1 MIRLSKIFLYVTV
14 AVLLVWILPWCWAFV
29 ASSASKTP
37 FTIYSALLD
46 DFVVMEQ
53 DPVKGLVRRDTQGNT
68 YTQQQVDSLLPAFYL
83 RQLTADERFPDT
95 ICGVAV
101 NPKDI
106 QLTNFTF
113 RSVPSD
119 INANQA
125 ELYFLLESM
134 SPRVDLEMPSDA
146 FRFTDHGIEFIDM
159 AENQVNDAKSKLF
172 TDMLARKG
180 FSFPASY
187 ASGNATTRKDYDN
200 GYLLIDNDHKVFHLK
215 STKGRPYVKAI
226 TTPDSVV
233 PQYVFITEFR
243 SKLTLGY
250 MVDSKCE
257 FYVINADGSVHK
269 SGVPAFDPTKD
280 ELTIFGN
287 MFDWTVKVST
297 DTDDYFYAIDA
308 HDYSLIKTCEYTDMR
323 HSVPGLS
330 FTSPEDKFVKPRF

>member
-1 MIRLSKIFLYVTV
+1 MIRLSKTFLYVTV
-14 AVLLVWILPWCWAFV
+14 AVLLVWILPWCYAFV
-29 ASSASKTP
+29 ASSATKTP
-37 FTIYSALLD
+37 FTIYSALLG

-53 DPVKGLVRRDTQGNT
+53 DPVKGLVRRDTRGNV
-68 YTQQQVDSLLPAFYL
+68 YTQQQVDSLLPAFYM

-101 NPKDI
+101 TPKDI

-119 INANQA
+119 INANHPG
-125 ELYFLLESM
+125 LYFLLESM
-134 SPRVDLEMPSDA
+134 SQRVDLEMPSDA
-146 FRFTDHGIEFIDM
+146 FRFTDAGIEFIDM
-159 AENQVNDAKSKLF
+159 AANEVDEVKSKRF
-172 TDMLARKG
+172 TEMLARKG
-180 FSFPASY
+180 FTFPAIF

-200 GYLLIDNDHKVFHLK
+200 GYLVIDSAHKVFHIK

-226 TTPDSVV
+226 ATSDGVV
-233 PQYVFITEFR
+233 PEYVFITEFR

-269 SGVPAFDPTKD
+269 SGIPAFDPTKH

-297 DTDDYFYAIDA
+297 DTDDYVYAIDA
-308 HDYSLIKTCEYTDMR
+308 ADYSLIKMCEYTDMR
-323 HSVPGLS
+323 QSVPGLS
-330 FTSPEDKFVKPRF
+330 FTSPDDKFVKPRF